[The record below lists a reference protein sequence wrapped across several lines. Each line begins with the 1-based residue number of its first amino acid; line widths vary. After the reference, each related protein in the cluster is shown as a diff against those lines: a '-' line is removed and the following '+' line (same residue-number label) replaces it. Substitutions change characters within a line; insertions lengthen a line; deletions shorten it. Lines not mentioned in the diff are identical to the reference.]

1 MNLILTWKRLAIG
14 YISGKS
20 NLALIPTNK
29 QMKLSSLKNQ
39 TQTVSPILLFNSLR
53 TILLNNALIRNTYE

>member
-14 YISGKS
+14 YINGKS

-29 QMKLSSLKNQ
+29 QMKLSSLENQ

-53 TILLNNALIRNTYE
+53 TVLLNNALIRNIYK